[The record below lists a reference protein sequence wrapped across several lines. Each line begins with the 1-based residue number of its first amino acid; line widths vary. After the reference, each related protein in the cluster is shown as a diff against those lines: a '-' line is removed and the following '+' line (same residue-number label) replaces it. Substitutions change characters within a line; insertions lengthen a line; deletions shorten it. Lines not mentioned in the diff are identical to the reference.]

1 MLVGMA
7 DLVEMIRE
15 KQARFQE
22 LAEEM
27 AVLRKE
33 LEAARA
39 LLSEGQ
45 TPRRVVRHAGRRPK
59 GQEPIKPDSSAGLAL
74 KILRERGRPMHANAI
89 LQRIREQNHE
99 VNKGTLIGQL
109 TRYVNQRIVFNRPE
123 PNTFGLLEWVMPNI
137 VIARQEGVKPENG
150 KGALTEPEALSAR
163 P

>member
-1 MLVGMA
+1 
-7 DLVEMIRE
+7 
-15 KQARFQE
+15 
-22 LAEEM
+22 
-27 AVLRKE
+27 
-33 LEAARA
+33 
-39 LLSEGQ
+39 
-45 TPRRVVRHAGRRPK
+45 
-59 GQEPIKPDSSAGLAL
+59 
-74 KILRERGRPMHANAI
+74 MHANAI